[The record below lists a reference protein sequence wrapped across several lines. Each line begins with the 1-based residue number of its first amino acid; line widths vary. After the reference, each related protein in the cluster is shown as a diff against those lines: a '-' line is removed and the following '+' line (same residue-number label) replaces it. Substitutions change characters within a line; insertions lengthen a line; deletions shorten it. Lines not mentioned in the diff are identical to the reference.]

1 MIEIRNL
8 SHQYGDRQVLKNVSF
23 TVEPGKLTGFVGAN
37 GAGKTTTMR
46 AMLGLIRPT
55 SGEVLLNGRPIT
67 ATDRVGIG
75 YMPEERGLYP
85 KMKLH
90 EQIVYFAQLHG
101 VDKAVANRRADELL
115 DRLGLADRRDEIV
128 ESLSLGNQQRAQIC
142 VALVHE
148 PNILVLDEPFS
159 GLDPI
164 AVEVVLDVLNQ
175 RAKMGA
181 PVLFSSHQLEVV
193 EKLSDNLVIISQG
206 EIKAA
211 GTRRELQEAHSRGL
225 YRIGVDDHTWLA
237 QQPGVEVLERLED
250 GVVVRIAGDADE
262 PAARAQQLLREAI
275 AHGRVTEFGRH
286 LVPLTTI
293 FKEVR

>member
-128 ESLSLGNQQRAQIC
+128 ESLSLGNQ
-142 VALVHE
+142 HT
-148 PNILVLDEPFS
+148 
-159 GLDPI
+159 
-164 AVEVVLDVLNQ
+164 
-175 RAKMGA
+175 GA
-181 PVLFSSHQLEVV
+181 
-193 EKLSDNLVIISQG
+193 
-206 EIKAA
+206 
-211 GTRRELQEAHSRGL
+211 
-225 YRIGVDDHTWLA
+225 
-237 QQPGVEVLERLED
+237 
-250 GVVVRIAGDADE
+250 
-262 PAARAQQLLREAI
+262 
-275 AHGRVTEFGRH
+275 GRTVFGA
-286 LVPLTTI
+286 
-293 FKEVR
+293 